1 MRNKC
6 NLRRKALGESIEPE
20 EGRHD
25 WRRRKSCGGSHDCEE
40 GALVEEGKLHKEGTM
55 GKKGTLRT
63 PLVGAVV
70 ARITATVLKNQR
82 SPPRRMS
89 EGRAFAVSVLYTISI
104 KSRGIR
110 GKELVGRT
118 DRRCKSSSEA
128 GGTTV
133 DRRQSYV
140 HPPGL
145 PLMTCFSRVA
155 GSTYI

>member
-1 MRNKC
+1 MGSRW
-6 NLRRKALGESIEPE
+6 NLRKESTTGNERNPV
-20 EGRHD
+20 EG
-25 WRRRKSCGGSHDCEE
+25 SNDCEE

-55 GKKGTLRT
+55 GKKGKLRT

-70 ARITATVLKNQR
+70 ARITAIVVENQR
-82 SPPRRMS
+82 SPPWRMS
-89 EGRAFAVSVLYTISI
+89 EGRAPAMSVLYTISI

-110 GKELVGRT
+110 GKEPVGRT
-118 DRRCKSSSEA
+118 DRRCKSSSET

-133 DRRQSYV
+133 DTRQSYV